1 MKIAY
6 IILAHRYPQQVVRL
20 VQRLNSPDAAFV
32 IHLDSK
38 MDAASAGAVHNGLA
52 ALPNV
57 AYLPRISG
65 DWGIWPIVQT
75 TVDGLKLI
83 RRQQPQ
89 TDYAVLLS
97 GQSYPLRSNA
107 VIAETL
113 AHLEGKTCM
122 THKPIPRADW
132 PHDGLDRIEKWHF
145 YWRGRRFVFPEHRSF
160 RHPVLKP
167 LLEMG
172 WSAGVRL
179 LPMKRRFPA
188 GYAPY
193 GGSQWWCMGRQAIEY
208 VCNFVEHN
216 RRFVRYFHYT
226 YIPDEMFFQTVL
238 INSPLRDQVIDDDL
252 HYIDWSK
259 PVRPATLTVADLEA
273 MLDSPDLFARK
284 FDASVDGR
292 VLDLLD
298 AHIDQEAMAAPATV

>member
-1 MKIAY
+1 MKLAY
-6 IILAHRYPQQVVRL
+6 IILAHRYGQQVVRL
-20 VQRLNSPDAAFV
+20 VHRLNTSDASFV

-38 MDAASAGAVHNGLA
+38 MDAADAGAVHRGLV

-57 AYLPRISG
+57 AYLPRVDG
-65 DWGIWPIVQT
+65 GWGTWPIVQAT
-75 TVDGLKLI
+75 LDALQLI
-83 RRQQPQ
+83 LRRYPQ

-107 VIAETL
+107 VIAATL
-113 AHLEGKTCM
+113 ARLGGRTSM
-122 THKPIPRADW
+122 THKPVPRTDW

-145 YWRGRRFVFPEHRSF
+145 YWRGRHFVAPERRDF
-160 RHPVLKP
+160 QHPILKP
-167 LLEMG
+167 FLETSWGALM
-172 WSAGVRL
+172 AL
-179 LPMKRRFPA
+179 LPAKRRFPA

-259 PVRPATLTVADLEA
+259 PVRPATLTVADFEA